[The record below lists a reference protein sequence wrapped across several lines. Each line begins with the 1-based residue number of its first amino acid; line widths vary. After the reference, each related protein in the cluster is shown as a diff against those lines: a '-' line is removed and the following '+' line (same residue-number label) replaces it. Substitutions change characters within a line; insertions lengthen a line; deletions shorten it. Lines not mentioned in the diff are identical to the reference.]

1 MNTKWLLTLVVLC
14 AMLST
19 ISSATALFFVM
30 RERTNYQQFHERIN
44 AIEAGSLKPTQ
55 TVRSQDSQA
64 EELSTSHS
72 AILKGLS
79 ENIQSLSDSVRELS
93 DRMSPIERP
102 N

>member
-19 ISSATALFFVM
+19 ISSATGLCFVM
-30 RERTNYQQFHERIN
+30 RERTNYQQFDERIN
-44 AIEAGSLKPTQ
+44 AIEAVSLKPTQ
-55 TVRSQDSQA
+55 AVRSQDSQA

-72 AILKGLS
+72 AILKDLS
-79 ENIQSLSDSVRELS
+79 ENIQSLGDSVRELS
-93 DRMSPIERP
+93 DRMSPVERR